1 MEVATNH
8 MSSEYRTGREGEF
21 TYRGHTLEQLKEM
34 SLEEVAELL
43 PARQRRTIQRGLS
56 TEQQKLRQEA
66 KDAGVQETAND
77 PIRTHLRDM
86 PILPSFVEKTF
97 AVYTGQSFERVRI
110 EPEMIGHYLGEFQLT
125 RTSVEHGQAGIGAT
139 RSSKFVPLK

>member
-1 MEVATNH
+1 
-8 MSSEYRTGREGEF
+8 MSSEYRTGREGAF
-21 TYRGHTLEQLKEM
+21 TYRGHTLDELQDM

-43 PARQRRTIQRGLS
+43 PARKRRSIERGLS
-56 TEQQKLRQEA
+56 VQKEKLLEEA
-66 KDAGVQETAND
+66 RESEEEETAND

-86 PILPSFVEKTF
+86 PVVPEFVGLTF
-97 AVYTGQSFERVRI
+97 AVYNGQGFERVKV

-125 RTSVEHGQAGIGAT
+125 RKQVEHGQAGIGAT

>member
-1 MEVATNH
+1 
-8 MSSEYRTGREGEF
+8 MSSEYQIGHEGAF
-21 TYRGHTLEQLKEM
+21 TYRGHTLDELQEM
-34 SLEEVAELL
+34 ALDEVAELL
-43 PARQRRTIQRGLS
+43 PARQRRTIERGLS
-56 TEQQKLRQEA
+56 VEKEKLLEEA
-66 KDAGVQETAND
+66 RDAGEEETAND

-86 PILPSFVEKTF
+86 PIVPEFVGLTF
-97 AVYTGQSFERVRI
+97 AVHNGQAFERVEV

>member
-1 MEVATNH
+1 
-8 MSSEYRTGREGEF
+8 MSSEYQIGHEGEF
-21 TYRGHTLEQLKEM
+21 TYRGHTLDELQEM
-34 SLEEVAELL
+34 ALDEVAELL
-43 PARQRRTIQRGLS
+43 PARQRRTIERGLS
-56 TEQQKLRQEA
+56 VEKEKLLKEA
-66 KDAGVQETAND
+66 RNAGEEETAND

-86 PILPSFVEKTF
+86 PIVPEFVGLTF
-97 AVYTGQSFERVRI
+97 AVHNGQAFERVEV

>member
-1 MEVATNH
+1 
-8 MSSEYRTGREGEF
+8 MSSEYQIGHEGEF
-21 TYRGHTLEQLKEM
+21 LYRGHTLDELQEM
-34 SLEEVAELL
+34 ELDEVTELL
-43 PARQRRTIQRGLS
+43 PARQRRTIERGLS
-56 TEQQKLRQEA
+56 AEQEKLIDKARA
-66 KDAGVQETAND
+66 RDAEQTANE

-86 PILPSFVEKTF
+86 PVLPEFVGLTF
-97 AVYTGQSFERVRI
+97 AVYNGQSFERVEI

>member
-1 MEVATNH
+1 

-21 TYRGHTLEQLKEM
+21 TYRGHTLDELQ
-34 SLEEVAELL
+34 SLSLDEVAELL
-43 PARQRRTIQRGLS
+43 PARQRRTITRGLS
-56 TEQQKLRQEA
+56 VEHEKLLEKAR
-66 KDAGVQETAND
+66 DAGEEETAND

-86 PILPSFVEKTF
+86 PIVPEFVGLTF
-97 AVYTGQSFERVRI
+97 SVYNGQEFQRVEV

>member
-1 MEVATNH
+1 
-8 MSSEYRTGREGEF
+8 MSQEYRTGREGEF
-21 TYRGHTLEQLKEM
+21 TYRGHTLEELQSMELD
-34 SLEEVAELL
+34 EVVELL
-43 PARQRRTIQRGLS
+43 PARQRRSIERGLS
-56 TEQQKLRQEA
+56 VEKEKLLEEA
-66 KDAGVQETAND
+66 REAGEEETANN

-86 PILPSFVEKTF
+86 PILPEFVGLTF
-97 AVYTGQSFERVRI
+97 EVYNGQAFERVRV

>member
-1 MEVATNH
+1 

-21 TYRGHTLEQLKEM
+21 TYRGHTLDELQSM
-34 SLEEVAELL
+34 SLDEVAELL
-43 PARQRRTIQRGLS
+43 PARQRRTITRGLS
-56 TEQQKLRQEA
+56 LEHRKLLDRAGEA
-66 KDAGVQETAND
+66 GEEETAND
-77 PIRTHLRDM
+77 PIRTHRRDM
-86 PILPSFVEKTF
+86 PIVPEMVGLTF
-97 AVYTGQSFERVRI
+97 EVYNGQAFQRVQV

>member
-1 MEVATNH
+1 

-21 TYRGHTLEQLKEM
+21 TYRGHTLDELQEM
-34 SLEEVAELL
+34 SLDEVAELL
-43 PARQRRTIQRGLS
+43 PARQRRTIARGM
-56 TEQQKLRQEA
+56 TAQHEKLLEEVR
-66 KDAGVQETAND
+66 DADPEETAND

-86 PILPSFVEKTF
+86 PIVPAFVGKTF
-97 AVYTGQSFERVRI
+97 SVYNGQEFERV
-110 EPEMIGHYLGEFQLT
+110 EVQPEMIGHYLGEFQLT